1 MKKALTLL
9 AFFFLFISNNSL
21 AQGPQLSVVSSNILC
36 LSGGCQPIAQA
47 VTITASAGSTLDG
60 VNIYIYT
67 GYNPNQD
74 SLTFTPMF
82 GITGSWS
89 SATGVL
95 TLSGVATTA
104 QYELAIKSIC
114 YCGKN
119 SSLISGPRTIFY
131 VLGKL
136 LYNPTNNHYYQKVT
150 LPSDITWHDAAAAS
164 SASNYLGMQGYL
176 ITITSVQE
184 NNFISQL
191 VNSNTWIG
199 ATDELVEGEWRWVT
213 GCEGL
218 ENGGTGRYFS
228 DQQSFNCG
236 ASGFGTGSSVG
247 GNFVNWTTGEPN
259 GCNNGAESYAHLF
272 SLGQWNDYVDSGYV
286 HSYIIEYGCMPNDP
300 IVQTYYS
307 INLFLN
313 DSIKTPSITSN
324 LPVCNGSTATLN
336 AVGNYSSN
344 AVFSWSGPSGYTGN
358 TQSTSINN
366 ISQSLNGNY
375 TVQINDS
382 ACVTTQT
389 FNLNQN
395 TPVSSSFVSKSDA
408 LCNGGASGSIT
419 QSGNNGNPGYTY
431 LWSNGQT
438 TATAQNLIAG
448 TYTVTVTDAIGCTAN
463 ASYSISE
470 PTALNSSIISTV
482 GVSCQNNDGQA
493 TVSASGG
500 IGPYTYLWN
509 NGVTSAN
516 CIGMT
521 LGNFTVTVTDNHGC
535 TSIKTGSLSAI
546 PSLTIASN
554 SNPTICIGQST
565 TLSIVPS
572 GGKTPYSYSWS
583 NGAAA
588 ANTTVN
594 PATSQNYSVT
604 VTDAN
609 SCTAAY
615 TYSVTVNPPLT
626 NNALGST
633 GVCSG
638 TPTPLNVTAGGGNG
652 NYTYLWSNGI
662 TTASQIVSPTS
673 TTTYYITV
681 SDLCGTPSKLDSV
694 TITIYDY
701 PVINI
706 TTTPSSGCM
715 PLEVTFGNNATIA
728 SGSTYNW
735 DLGNG
740 TLSNSINPIETYSDS
755 GHYDISLSITTPQG
769 CTSADTILN
778 AVKSFFVPIV
788 DFDYSPDKG
797 CMPLEVTFSDHS
809 QTTTGSTYNWDF
821 GNGNESSIEN
831 PVEVFTDSGY
841 FDVSLTITTSE
852 GCTSSDTVLNAIT
865 SYSTPVAD
873 FSYSPLTPTIML
885 NPVYFVDHSVGVI
898 DHWNWTLGDS
908 LITSSDINPVH
919 SFMVEADYDIVLIVS
934 NHYLCSDTIV
944 KTISVKNDFSFFIPK
959 AFSPNED
966 GTNDVLE
973 MYGFNFN
980 DFEMKIYNRMGQLL
994 NESNK
999 NPLWDGKDS
1008 HGNLQPEGVYVY
1020 TIKLREGINTHPH
1033 EYEGTI
1039 TLIR

>member
-1 MKKALTLL
+1 MKKALSLL
-9 AFFFLFISNNSL
+9 AFFFLFISANL
-21 AQGPQLSVVSSNILC
+21 FAQGPQLSVVSSNFVC
-36 LSGGCQPIAQA
+36 LSGGCQPIAQT
-47 VTITASAGSTLDG
+47 VTITASAGTTLDG

-82 GITGSWS
+82 GISGSWS

-104 QYELAIKSIC
+104 QYELAIKSVS

-136 LYNPTNNHYYQKVT
+136 LYNPSNNHYYQKVSW
-150 LPSDITWHDAAAAS
+150 PSDITWHDAVTAAAS
-164 SASNYLGMQGYL
+164 ANYLGMQGYL
-176 ITITSVQE
+176 ITITSLQE

-199 ATDELVEGEWRWVT
+199 ATDEAIEGQWRWVT

-218 ENGGTGRYFS
+218 ENGGQGRYFS
-228 DQQSFNCG
+228 DQQNFNCG
-236 ASGFGTGSSVG
+236 ASGFGTGTPVSG
-247 GNFVNWTTGEPN
+247 YFVNWAQYEPN
-259 GCNNGAESYAHLF
+259 GCNNGTENYAHL
-272 SLGQWNDYVDSGYV
+272 SLTGQWNDFVDSGFV
-286 HSYIIEYGCMPNDP
+286 SSYIVEYGCMPNDP
-300 IVQTYYS
+300 VVQTYYS
-307 INLFLN
+307 INLYLN
-313 DSIKTPSITSN
+313 DSIKSPTITSN
-324 LPVCNGSTATLN
+324 LPICNGSTATLTAN
-336 AVGNYSSN
+336 GSYSSN
-344 AVFSWSGPSGYTGN
+344 AVFSWSGPSSYTGN

-382 ACVTTQT
+382 ACVTSKT
-389 FNLNQN
+389 FSLNQSA
-395 TPVSSSFVSKSDA
+395 PVALTLVSKTDV
-408 LCNGGASGSIT
+408 LCNGGATGSIST
-419 QSGNNGNPGYTY
+419 TGNNGNPVYSF
-431 LWSNGQT
+431 LWNNGQT

-448 TYTVTVTDAIGCTAN
+448 TYTVTVTDAIGCTAS

-470 PTALNSSIISTV
+470 PTALNSNITNTT
-482 GVSCQNNDGQA
+482 GVSCQANDGQA

-500 IGPYTYLWN
+500 VGPYIYLWN

-516 CIGMT
+516 CTGLS

-546 PSLTIASN
+546 PSLTIAAN

-572 GGKTPYSYSWS
+572 GGKTPYSYLWS
-583 NGAAA
+583 NSAAA
-588 ANTTVN
+588 PNTTVN
-594 PATSQNYSVT
+594 PIMSQNYSVT

-609 SCTAAY
+609 NCTATY

-626 NNALGST
+626 NHALGTT

-638 TPTPLNVTAGGGNG
+638 TPTSLNVTAGGGNG

-662 TTASQIVSPTS
+662 TSASQIVSPTS

-694 TITIYDY
+694 TITIYDF

-715 PLEVTFGNNATIA
+715 PLEVAFSNNATIA
-728 SGSTYNW
+728 SGSTYTW

-740 TLSNSINPIETYSDS
+740 TLSSSSNPIETYSDS

-769 CTSADTILN
+769 CTSADTILS

-797 CMPLEVTFSDHS
+797 CMPLEVTFSDQS
-809 QTTTGSTYNWDF
+809 QTTAGSAYNWSF
-821 GNGNESSIEN
+821 GNGEESSIEN
-831 PVEVFTDSGY
+831 PVEIYTDSGY
-841 FDVSLTITTSE
+841 YDISLTVSTSE
-852 GCTSSDTVLNAIT
+852 GCTSSDTAFKAIT

-885 NPVYFVDHSVGVI
+885 NPVYFVDHSAGVI

-908 LITSSDINPVH
+908 SITSTDINPVH

-934 NHYLCSDTIV
+934 NNYLCSDTIV

-966 GTNDVLE
+966 GTNDFLE
-973 MYGFNFN
+973 MSGFNFGEF
-980 DFEMKIYNRMGQLL
+980 DFKVYNRMGQLMK
-994 NESNK
+994 ESTN
-999 NPLWDGKDS
+999 NPLWDGKDRN
-1008 HGNLQPEGVYVY
+1008 GNLLPEGVYVY
-1020 TIKLREGINTHPH
+1020 TIKLRENLKKRPH
-1033 EYEGTI
+1033 EYQGTI